1 MSELVPALKDT
12 LFSPTYE
19 IVAEY
24 AEIGIDALLDNEV
37 LKGIPVVSTLSSI
50 CKIGYNLHERNLI
63 KQTLAFITEF
73 NSGSISQ
80 GKLNEH
86 REKLEAN
93 PKEAEKEL
101 GRVLIILGNQV
112 EQIQSQ
118 VLGSFYAAYVKGAI
132 SWEKFCELSEANR
145 RSTRAPIAQTQVVAL
160 GKIRQIDRYLIRRVL
175 YMLAQ
180 ICHQLRRFREQA
192 ADGVGGRR
200 TDGVI
205 LIVGLLPAGSLCHPA
220 LRAQVMLRGPQHPA
234 VEQVILRHVQPPG
247 HGFFPPGHDV
257 GKLHLF
263 LGPAHPSRHRGE
275 AAQ

>member
-101 GRVLIILGNQV
+101 GRVLIILGGNV
-112 EQIQSQ
+112 KKCAVGKHPKSEK
-118 VLGSFYAAYVKGAI
+118 LGSTG
-132 SWEKFCELSEANR
+132 
-145 RSTRAPIAQTQVVAL
+145 
-160 GKIRQIDRYLIRRVL
+160 
-175 YMLAQ
+175 
-180 ICHQLRRFREQA
+180 QA
-192 ADGVGGRR
+192 ACCARIHSRYFAGGSPS
-200 TDGVI
+200 
-205 LIVGLLPAGSLCHPA
+205 GL
-220 LRAQVMLRGPQHPA
+220 RV
-234 VEQVILRHVQPPG
+234 
-247 HGFFPPGHDV
+247 
-257 GKLHLF
+257 
-263 LGPAHPSRHRGE
+263 
-275 AAQ
+275 